1 MQIIKLHIGLI
12 KFIIKELPKK
22 KTKKELIDFFKS
34 ITKAYFKELF
44 RLYKNIFLLVDK
56 DYQLKK
62 KQFNDM
68 NKLKGDLQR
77 CLKMLQY
84 VDTKMEKSGINRQR
98 RRQFWRDFFKDGQVR
113 KDIFDDLLKE
123 INQI

>member
-1 MQIIKLHIGLI
+1 
-12 KFIIKELPKK
+12 
-22 KTKKELIDFFKS
+22 
-34 ITKAYFKELF
+34 
-44 RLYKNIFLLVDK
+44 
-56 DYQLKK
+56 
-62 KQFNDM
+62 M